1 MTIKLIYRWFP
12 IWNRKNRYQTVSN
25 RGVRIKHPS
34 LSLRRNSYLL
44 LIGLGISTLGDFIYL
59 VAINV
64 FVLKLTGSA
73 AAVAGLWIIGPVA
86 SMITKFW
93 SGSIIDRLNIR
104 RIMIGTDIIRAA
116 LVALI
121 PFLSSLWL
129 IYVCL
134 FFLSISKAF
143 FEPAAITYIT
153 NIVPVKGR
161 KKFNAFR
168 SLITSSA
175 FLIGPA
181 ISGVLLFVSSVHISI
196 WINASS
202 FLVSAIML
210 YLLPDIHHDHSDRT
224 IRKLNMVVLRNDWKE
239 VFTFSRDHHYIVKVY
254 FLAQFFMIVA
264 LGMDAQEVVFTQKVL
279 NLSETE
285 YGLLISLTGVGSIV
299 GATTVS
305 LAAKRLSVK
314 TLMCLGYFMVSVGY
328 VVYAFSFS
336 FWTVAIGFIILGFF
350 NSFSGTGFMTFYQN
364 NVPINM
370 MGRISSIYG
379 IFQSFLQIIF
389 ILLIGFTGGMIPIRF
404 SIIAASTFMAVISIL
419 QIRLVLMPS
428 KSEYFEEEVELK
440 STS

>member
-1 MTIKLIYRWFP
+1 MNQP
-12 IWNRKNRYQTVSN
+12 IFSQK
-25 RGVRIKHPS
+25 K
-34 LSLRRNSYLL
+34 NSYLVL
-44 LIGLGISTLGDFIYL
+44 FGLGISTLGDFIYL

-64 FVLKLTGSA
+64 LVLKLTGSA
-73 AAVAGLWIIGPVA
+73 AAVAGLWIIGPIA
-86 SMITKFW
+86 SMLTKFW

-104 RIMIGTDIIRAA
+104 RIMIVTDIIRAT
-116 LVALI
+116 LVAII
-121 PFLSSLWL
+121 PFFSSIWL

-134 FFLSISKAF
+134 FFLSVSKAF

-153 NIVPVKGR
+153 NVVPEKGR
-161 KKFNAFR
+161 KQFNSFR

-181 ISGVLLFVSSVHISI
+181 ISGALLLITSVNISI
-196 WINASS
+196 WINAFS
-202 FLVSAIML
+202 FVISAIL
-210 YLLPDIHHDHSDRT
+210 VYLLPNVNTEIDVTVPKIN
-224 IRKLNMVVLRNDWKE
+224 LNILKSDWKE
-239 VFTFSRDHHYIVKVY
+239 VFKFSQSSLFIVKVY

-285 YGLLISLTGVGSIV
+285 YGLLISLTGVGSIL

-305 LAAKRLSVK
+305 IVAKKLSIRV
-314 TLMCLGYFMVSVGY
+314 LISLGYFMVSVGY
-328 VVYAFSFS
+328 LVYAFSFS
-336 FWTVAIGFIILGFF
+336 FWSVAIGFMILGFF

-364 NVPINM
+364 NVPIKM

-379 IFQSFLQIIF
+379 IFQSFLQVIF
-389 ILLIGFTGGMIPIRF
+389 ILLIGFTGDIIPVRY
-404 SIIAASTFMAVISIL
+404 SIIAASTLMLVISIW

-428 KSEYFEEEVELK
+428 KSEYFAEEPVLK

>member
-1 MTIKLIYRWFP
+1 M
-12 IWNRKNRYQTVSN
+12 
-25 RGVRIKHPS
+25 
-34 LSLRRNSYLL
+34 
-44 LIGLGISTLGDFIYL
+44 GISTLGDFIYL

-64 FVLKLTGSA
+64 LVLKLTGSA
-73 AAVAGLWIIGPVA
+73 AAVAGLWIIGPIA
-86 SMITKFW
+86 SMLTKFW

-104 RIMIGTDIIRAA
+104 RIMIVTDIIRAT
-116 LVALI
+116 LVAII
-121 PFLSSLWL
+121 PFFSSIWL

-134 FFLSISKAF
+134 FFLSVSKAF

-153 NIVPVKGR
+153 NVVPEKGR
-161 KKFNAFR
+161 KQFNSFR

-181 ISGVLLFVSSVHISI
+181 ISGALLLITSVNISI
-196 WINASS
+196 WINAFS
-202 FLVSAIML
+202 FVISAIL
-210 YLLPDIHHDHSDRT
+210 VYLLPNVNTEIDVTVPKIN
-224 IRKLNMVVLRNDWKE
+224 LNILKSDWKE
-239 VFTFSRDHHYIVKVY
+239 VFKFSQSSLFIVKVY

-285 YGLLISLTGVGSIV
+285 YGLLISLTGVGSIL

-305 LAAKRLSVK
+305 IVAKKLSIRV
-314 TLMCLGYFMVSVGY
+314 LISLGYFMVSVGY
-328 VVYAFSFS
+328 LVYAFSFS
-336 FWTVAIGFIILGFF
+336 FWSVAIGFMILGFF

-364 NVPINM
+364 NVPIKM

-379 IFQSFLQIIF
+379 IFQSFLQVIF
-389 ILLIGFTGGMIPIRF
+389 ILLIGFTGDIIPVRY
-404 SIIAASTFMAVISIL
+404 SIIAASTLMLVISIW

-428 KSEYFEEEVELK
+428 KSEYFAEEPVLK

>member
-1 MTIKLIYRWFP
+1 M
-12 IWNRKNRYQTVSN
+12 NQ
-25 RGVRIKHPS
+25 PS
-34 LSLRRNSYLL
+34 FSQKKNSYLL
-44 LIGLGISTLGDFIYL
+44 LFGLGISTLGDFIYL

-64 FVLKLTGSA
+64 LVLKLTGSA
-73 AAVAGLWIIGPVA
+73 AAVAGLWIIGPIA
-86 SMITKFW
+86 SMLTKFW

-104 RIMIGTDIIRAA
+104 RIMIGTDIIRAT
-116 LVALI
+116 LVAII
-121 PFLSSLWL
+121 PFFSSIWL

-134 FFLSISKAF
+134 FFLSVSKAF

-153 NIVPVKGR
+153 NVVPEKGR
-161 KKFNAFR
+161 KQFNSFR

-181 ISGVLLFVSSVHISI
+181 ISGALLLITTVNISI
-196 WINASS
+196 WINAFS
-202 FLVSAIML
+202 FVISAIMV
-210 YLLPDIHHDHSDRT
+210 YLLPNVNTEIDVT
-224 IRKLNMVVLRNDWKE
+224 VRKINLKILKSDWKK
-239 VFTFSRDHHYIVKVY
+239 VFKFSQSNLFIVKVY

-285 YGLLISLTGVGSIV
+285 YGLLISLTGVGSIL

-305 LAAKRLSVK
+305 MVAKKLSIRV
-314 TLMCLGYFMVSVGY
+314 LISLGYFMVSVGY
-328 VVYAFSFS
+328 LVYAFSFS
-336 FWTVAIGFIILGFF
+336 FWSVAIGFMILGFF

-364 NVPINM
+364 NVPIKM

-379 IFQSFLQIIF
+379 IFQSFLQVIF
-389 ILLIGFTGGMIPIRF
+389 ILLIGFTGDIIPVRY
-404 SIIAASTFMAVISIL
+404 SIIAASTLMLVISIW

-428 KSEYFEEEVELK
+428 KSEYFAEEPVLK